1 MAPVAGYVTASLFP
15 SLSFLA
21 RQGGTALGAGEDR
34 THCTLHTANKMYTKY
49 LIGLERR
56 FERRLGKLGVRFKLP
71 FELCQRIM

>member
-1 MAPVAGYVTASLFP
+1 MAPVAGYVTASLFA

-21 RQGGTALGAGEDR
+21 RQGGTALGAGQDR
-34 THCTLHTANKMYTKY
+34 TGHTATANKMYTKY

>member
-1 MAPVAGYVTASLFP
+1 MAPVAGYVTASLFA
-15 SLSFLA
+15 SLSLSLA
-21 RQGGTALGAGEDR
+21 RQGGTALEAGQDR
-34 THCTLHTANKMYTKY
+34 TGHTATANKMYTKY

>member
-1 MAPVAGYVTASLFP
+1 MAPVAGYVTASLFA
-15 SLSFLA
+15 SLSLSLA
-21 RQGGTALGAGEDR
+21 RQGETALGAGEDR

-71 FELCQRIM
+71 FELC